1 MGEHTEMRHTSTAPG
16 GLRRLLA
23 PMRSGRGTVGPRRPV
38 PTAVVAAAGSGG
50 ARRRRIRWA
59 PVATVLSV
67 AMVAAACSSSTTTS
81 SAKAVPSSKVVNVGF
96 AGVISGSVAELGL
109 TTVNGLKMAI
119 DSLNSHGGLLG
130 HHVHLEVANSDAVPS
145 TGLSEVRTMVLDD
158 HIVAD
163 FGAVSSAVGAAEE
176 SFTSAHHIPFFGA
189 TDNDVSLMTTHFN
202 KWSFQLVPNTY
213 MEPRAVAYYVHELYG
228 TKPIRVAT
236 ITPDYSFG
244 LSDVTQ
250 FLAGLQEYH
259 VNYTLVSRQA
269 PPLGAPNFDPNIVA
283 ILAAHP
289 DFVFSGQY
297 GGDLV
302 TLTKQALSYGLLSKV
317 RFAALYG
324 EDELKQLGSS
334 DPEAGGIG
342 FDRAAFW
349 GKTMAPSAAWVAEYH
364 AKYGQWPSQWAI
376 LGYTAVQAWAYAVK
390 KAGTFDGTKVA
401 SELPGASVPTIRGP
415 ITIRACDHQALVPEY
430 VGTISSHV
438 DPTYGFP
445 VYTHTIAVPASKI
458 IDPCGY
464 KP

>member
-1 MGEHTEMRHTSTAPG
+1 MDEHPKTRQDRGPVSAA
-16 GLRRLLA
+16 RRLLA
-23 PMRSGRGTVGPRRPV
+23 PMCNRREAAVAREPSAELVRTGTSTRAGRRPR
-38 PTAVVAAAGSGG
+38 S
-50 ARRRRIRWA
+50 RWA
-59 PVATVLSV
+59 PMAMVLSV
-67 AMVAAACSSSTTTS
+67 AMVAAACSTSTS
-81 SAKAVPSSKVVNVGF
+81 VAKAPPPSKTVNVGF

-119 DSLNSHGGLLG
+119 DSLNAHGGLLG
-130 HHVHLEVANSDAVPS
+130 DHIHLEVANSDAVPS

-189 TDNDVSLMTTHFN
+189 ADNDVSLMTTHFN

-289 DFVFSGQY
+289 NFVFSGQY

-349 GKTMAPSAAWVAEYH
+349 AKTMAPSAAWVAAYH
-364 AKYGQWPSQWAI
+364 STYGAWPSEWAI
-376 LGYTAVQAWAYAVK
+376 LAYSAVQTWAYAVK
-390 KAGTFDGTKVA
+390 KAGTFSGTTVA
-401 SELPGASVPTIRGP
+401 SELPGATVPTIRGP
-415 ITIRACDHQALVPEY
+415 ITIRACDHQAMVPEY

-445 VYTHTIAVPASKI
+445 IYTHTIAVPASKI

-464 KP
+464 RP